1 MDVHSANAGS
11 KKLLMIGPAR
21 RQDSVPCVGCTAFG
35 MNAAKSQLTAATAEA
50 LELLRES
57 WRCLQTSQRLINQAR
72 MNPTDAVVMEGLLIL
87 ALEHAK
93 KSQAA
98 MKKAVNLIFKS
109 E

>member
-1 MDVHSANAGS
+1 MS
-11 KKLLMIGPAR
+11 
-21 RQDSVPCVGCTAFG
+21 T
-35 MNAAKSQLTAATAEA
+35 AKSQLNAGTAEA

-72 MNPTDAVVMEGLLIL
+72 LNPTDAVVIEGLLIL

-98 MKKAVNLIFKS
+98 LKKAVELIFPHS
-109 E
+109 